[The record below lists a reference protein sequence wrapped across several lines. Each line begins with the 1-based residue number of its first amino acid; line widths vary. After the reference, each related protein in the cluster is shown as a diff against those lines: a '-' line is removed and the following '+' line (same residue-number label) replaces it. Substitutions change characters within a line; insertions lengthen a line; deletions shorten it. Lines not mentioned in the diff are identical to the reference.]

1 MLDPNLVRTKTE
13 FVKEGIANKGVDT
26 SIVDEFLR
34 VDEKRKKMIKEIDE
48 LRHSR
53 KVLSEEIGKRIA
65 DGKNVEEIKE
75 NVRNIGKTIK
85 EKEKEFNE
93 LKEQFKSISLR
104 IPNLPHPSVP
114 YGKNELD
121 NRVVKRWGDVR
132 DFDFE
137 PRPHWEVAE
146 KLGIIDFKR
155 AAKISGARFYIL
167 KGMGAKLERALISW
181 MIDLHVEDHG
191 YKEIFPPFLIN
202 RASMIGTG
210 QLPKFEDDM
219 YHCGKDDLFL
229 DPTAEVPVTN
239 LHRDEVLKEE
249 DLPIKYVAYTACFRR
264 EAGAAGKDTRGIIRV
279 HQFNKVE
286 MVRFVKPEGSYKQL
300 EELIDNAED
309 VLRLLNIPYQLKQ
322 MCTGD
327 LGFTAAMKFDPEAYM
342 PAQDRYVEISSC
354 SNFES
359 FQARRANIRYRTK
372 DGELKYVHTLNGSG
386 LAVGRT
392 MAAILENY
400 QQKDGSVLV
409 PEVLQKY
416 VGTDRITAE
425 KLSS

>member
-1 MLDPNLVRTKTE
+1 MLDPNLIRTKTE
-13 FVKEGIANKGVDT
+13 FVKKGVANKGVDA

-34 VDEKRKKMIKEIDE
+34 LDEKRREMIKEIDE
-48 LRHSR
+48 LRHKR

-65 DGKNVEEIKE
+65 DGKDAEEAKE
-75 NVRNIGKTIK
+75 EVRDIGKKIK
-85 EKEKEFNE
+85 EKEKDFNE
-93 LKEQFKSISLR
+93 LNGQFKNILLR
-104 IPNLPHPSVP
+104 IPNIPHSSVP
-114 YGKNELD
+114 YGKNEMD
-121 NRVVKRWGDVR
+121 NRVVKRWGEIR

-137 PRPHWEVAE
+137 PRPHWEIAE
-146 KLGIIDFKR
+146 RLGIIDFKR
-155 AAKISGARFYIL
+155 AVKISGARFYVL

-181 MIDLHVEDHG
+181 MIDLHVEKHG

-202 RASMIGTG
+202 RDSMIGTG

-239 LHRDEVLKEE
+239 LHRDEILKEE

-286 MVRFVKPEGSYKQL
+286 MVRFVKPEESYKQL

-354 SNFES
+354 SNFED

-372 DGELKYVHTLNGSG
+372 SGELRYVHTLNGSG

-400 QQKDGSVLV
+400 QQKDGSVLI

-425 KLSS
+425 N

>member
-1 MLDPNLVRTKTE
+1 MLDPNLIRTKTE
-13 FVKEGIANKGVDT
+13 FVKKGVANKGVDA

-34 VDEKRKKMIKEIDE
+34 LDEKRREMIKEIDE
-48 LRHSR
+48 LRHKR

-65 DGKNVEEIKE
+65 DGKDAEEAKE
-75 NVRNIGKTIK
+75 EVRDIGKKIK
-85 EKEKEFNE
+85 EKEKDFNE
-93 LKEQFKSISLR
+93 LNGQFKNILLR
-104 IPNLPHPSVP
+104 IPNIPHPSVP
-114 YGKNELD
+114 YGKNEMD
-121 NRVVKRWGDVR
+121 NRVVKRWGEIR

-137 PRPHWEVAE
+137 PRPHWEIAE
-146 KLGIIDFKR
+146 RLGIIDFKR
-155 AAKISGARFYIL
+155 AVKISGARFYVL

-181 MIDLHVEDHG
+181 MIDLHVEKHG

-202 RASMIGTG
+202 RDSMIGTG

-239 LHRDEVLKEE
+239 LHRDEILKEE

-286 MVRFVKPEGSYKQL
+286 MVRFVKPEESYKQL

-354 SNFES
+354 SNFED

-372 DGELKYVHTLNGSG
+372 SGELRYVHTLNGSG

-400 QQKDGSVLV
+400 QQKDGSVLI

-425 KLSS
+425 N

>member
-1 MLDPNLVRTKTE
+1 MLDPNLIRTKTE
-13 FVKEGIANKGVDT
+13 FVKKGVANKGVDA

-34 VDEKRKKMIKEIDE
+34 LDEKRREMIKEIDE
-48 LRHSR
+48 LRHKR

-65 DGKNVEEIKE
+65 DGKDAEEAKE
-75 NVRNIGKTIK
+75 EVRDIGKKIK
-85 EKEKEFNE
+85 EKEKDFNE
-93 LKEQFKSISLR
+93 LNGQFKNILLR
-104 IPNLPHPSVP
+104 IPNIPHSSVP
-114 YGKNELD
+114 YGKNEID
-121 NRVVKRWGDVR
+121 NRVVKRWGDIK

-137 PRPHWEVAE
+137 PRPHWEIAE

-155 AAKISGARFYIL
+155 AAKISGARFYVL

-181 MIDLHVEDHG
+181 MIDLHVEKHG
-191 YKEIFPPFLIN
+191 YKEILPPFLIN
-202 RASMIGTG
+202 RDSMIGTG
-210 QLPKFEDDM
+210 QLPKFENDM

-239 LHRDEVLKEE
+239 LHRDEILKEE

-286 MVRFVKPEGSYKQL
+286 MVRFVKPEASYKQL

-354 SNFES
+354 SNFED

-372 DGELKYVHTLNGSG
+372 NGELRYVHTLNGSG

-392 MAAILENY
+392 MAALLENY
-400 QQKDGSVLV
+400 QQKDGSVLI

-416 VGTDRITAE
+416 VGTDKITAE
-425 KLSS
+425 N

>member
-1 MLDPNLVRTKTE
+1 MLDPNLIRTKTE
-13 FVKEGIANKGVDT
+13 FVKKGIANKGVDA
-26 SIVDEFLR
+26 SIVDEFLK
-34 VDEKRKKMIKEIDE
+34 VDEKRKGMIKEIDE
-48 LRHSR
+48 LRHKR

-65 DGKNVEEIKE
+65 NGKDTEETKE
-75 NVRNIGKTIK
+75 EVRNIGKQIK
-85 EKEKEFNE
+85 EKEKDFNE
-93 LKEQFKSISLR
+93 LNRQFKNILLR
-104 IPNLPHPSVP
+104 IPNIPHSSVP
-114 YGKNELD
+114 YGKNEID
-121 NRVVKRWGDVR
+121 NRVVKRWGDIK

-137 PRPHWEVAE
+137 PRPHWEIAE

-155 AAKISGARFYIL
+155 AAKISGARFYVL

-181 MIDLHVEDHG
+181 MIDLHVEKHG

-202 RASMIGTG
+202 RDSMIGTG

-239 LHRDEVLKEE
+239 LHRDEILKEE

-286 MVRFVKPEGSYKQL
+286 MVRFVKPEESYKQL

-354 SNFES
+354 SNFED

-372 DGELKYVHTLNGSG
+372 SGELRYVHTLNGSG

-400 QQKDGSVLV
+400 QQKDGSVLI

-425 KLSS
+425 N